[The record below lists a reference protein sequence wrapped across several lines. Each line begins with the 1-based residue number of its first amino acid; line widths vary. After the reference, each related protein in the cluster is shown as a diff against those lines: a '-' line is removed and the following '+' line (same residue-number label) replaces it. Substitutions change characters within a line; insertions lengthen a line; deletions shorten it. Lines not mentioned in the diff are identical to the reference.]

1 MCLFNSLFGKKS
13 PIITNFHGYPKTF
26 VDILSNYTDKNRLIG
41 HGFEEQGSTVTPFAM
56 LTMNHASR
64 FHLALDVANLAKRPD
79 LIKKY
84 QNKLVE
90 YQAYAMEN
98 GIDHPDLGIDN

>member
-1 MCLFNSLFGKKS
+1 
-13 PIITNFHGYPKTF
+13 
-26 VDILSNYTDKNRLIG
+26 
-41 HGFEEQGSTVTPFAM
+41 M

-84 QNKLVE
+84 QNKLAE